1 MAPFIAYY
9 RVSTQKQGQSGLGLE
24 AQQAAVDV
32 YVRQQGGANLAI
44 NTVEIFEPGEF
55 VNGAGRIKP

>member
-1 MAPFIAYY
+1 MAPFIACY

-32 YVRQQGGANLAI
+32 YVRQQGSQHDQH
-44 NTVEIFEPGEF
+44 
-55 VNGAGRIKP
+55 GAGR